1 MSDEQ
6 AVTEPG
12 ATSRRA
18 LLVGAGAAGAA
29 VVLSACGGD
38 EPEAGTSAPTS
49 APTSAEA
56 EPEPTDDGGDSGLE
70 VVGPVGDVPVG
81 GGALFPASQMV
92 VTQPTE
98 GEFRGFRSVCTHQG
112 CPIAGVDSGTINCTC
127 HGSKFSLEDGTPRNG
142 PATRPLATR
151 DVRVEGDNIVLA

>member
-1 MSDEQ
+1 MTDEQ
-6 AVTEPG
+6 PVTGPG

-29 VVLSACGGD
+29 VVLSACGGGD
-38 EPEAGTSAPTS
+38 EPEAGTSAP
-49 APTSAEA
+49 ASAEA
-56 EPEPTDDGGDSGLE
+56 EPEPTDDGGGSGLE

-98 GEFRGFRSVCTHQG
+98 GQFRGFRSVCTHQG
-112 CPIAGVDSGTINCTC
+112 CPIAGVDGGTINCTC

-151 DVRVEGDNIVLA
+151 DIRVEGDNIVLA